1 MKYKMNWQQG
11 VMDNFSIEYYK
22 NTADKYP
29 GLLCHSKPD
38 ICNAPK
44 DKRHCCV
51 KEHSKHGSRGES
63 RARHN
68 KCKQCVAGDTSVLKP
83 IVDESPKP
91 KQEPP
96 KTGQDSPKTGQD
108 SPKPKQD
115 LPKTGQD
122 SQKPKQD
129 SPKTEQESQKPK
141 MNKEIVVNKLK
152 NL

>member
-1 MKYKMNWQQG
+1 MSWQQG

-22 NTADKYP
+22 NTADKYS

-51 KEHSKHGSRGES
+51 KEYSKHGSRGGS

-83 IVDESPKP
+83 IVDKSPKP
-91 KQEPP
+91 QQTPPKTKQEPP
-96 KTGQDSPKTGQD
+96 KTGQDSSKTKQD
-108 SPKPKQD
+108 SPKPRQ
-115 LPKTGQD
+115 T
-122 SQKPKQD
+122 
-129 SPKTEQESQKPK
+129 SPKTKQTSPKSK
-141 MNKEIVVNKLK
+141 MNKEILVNKLK